1 MRRPGQAVLKFR
13 GLHQS
18 YAEQIL
24 SDFGKSHLLKLG
36 KGQCLIG
43 IDPVVNEF
51 LH

>member
-1 MRRPGQAVLKFR
+1 MRRPGQTVLKFR

-24 SDFGKSHLLKLG
+24 CDFGKSHLLKLG
-36 KGQCLIG
+36 KGQNLIG

-51 LH
+51 FH